1 MADGWLLPEFGRL
14 SVSHGPVVI
23 AGTLINYQ
31 AGEPVLR
38 RLAEAAVTST
48 LFLPIRYHD
57 FVRTRWADMGGLNLL
72 PHEVLNAAAPF
83 ARLVHHVLE
92 PMLAGPT
99 FSDTYRFREWSRL
112 AARSPAGRVLLAA
125 RATLP
130 GTPRGAINAA
140 LQRAVRPLLP
150 RGVLPDGGAVLAVT
164 RSDVRH
170 LLCAG
175 GLDVVSLMESWDHP
189 PKAPM
194 GYPSRTAFVWNAA
207 TRDDW
212 IEFQGGEDVRVAY
225 PFKLRYAL
233 ESRVQSSAA
242 DLILYP
248 ATFSAR
254 SDPTFFSAELA
265 LLEHLCRAARTAD
278 MRLLVKPKPNGLEG
292 EFASLLARHPGV
304 ELAPYKDNDGSTGYF
319 LDEEYNR
326 QRLDLLARC
335 ALVVN
340 LGTTFALD
348 AAAAGVPVLQL
359 RLDDAT
365 RFPLLSQADRWVHLQ
380 RHFLSRP
387 ELLCRIGEGDD
398 IDARLAEGLT
408 SDGHRARAF
417 SDHLRGWLSGAGGAS
432 RAIDDIA
439 GRLLQGTR
447 S

>member
-1 MADGWLLPEFGRL
+1 MAAGWRFTEFRRL
-14 SVSHGPVVI
+14 SVSCGPAVI

-31 AGEPVLR
+31 AAEPVLR

-48 LFLPIRYHD
+48 LFLPGRYHD
-57 FVRTRWADMGGLNLL
+57 FVRARWASMDGLHLR
-72 PHEVLNAAAPF
+72 PHEVLSAAAPL

-92 PMLAGPT
+92 PMLAGPA
-99 FSDTYRFREWSRL
+99 FSDTYRFREWPRL
-112 AARSPAGRVLLAA
+112 AAHSAAARALLAA
-125 RATLP
+125 RAALP
-130 GTPRGAINAA
+130 GMPRGAINAA
-140 LQRAVRPLLP
+140 LQRAVHPLLP
-150 RGVLPDGGAVLAVT
+150 RGVLPEGGPVLAVT

-194 GYPSRTAFVWNAA
+194 GYQSRTAFVWNAA
-207 TRDDW
+207 TREDW
-212 IEFQGGEDVRVAY
+212 VEFQGGEDVRVAY

-233 ESRVQSSAA
+233 ENPVQSSEG
-242 DLILYP
+242 DLVLYP

-254 SDPTFFSAELA
+254 SDPAFFSAELT
-265 LLEHLCRAARTAD
+265 LLDHLCRAARTAG

-319 LDEEYNR
+319 LDEAYNR

-359 RLDDAT
+359 RLDDAP

-387 ELLCRIGEGDD
+387 DLLCRIGEGDD
-398 IDARLAEGLT
+398 VDARLADGL
-408 SDGHRARAF
+408 SGEGHRARAF

-439 GRLLQGTR
+439 ARLLQGGR
-447 S
+447 P